1 MVLAVQLIKQSQ
13 DDGAAEV
20 VTWKISPVNHRLGTA
35 KSKQFLGMTPH
46 PYSSEVHHLQFF
58 CASMGQYALAQ
69 SALRMPVFSILLHVL
84 EFLICASC
92 V

>member
-46 PYSSEVHHLQFF
+46 PYSSEVHQFCSSF
-58 CASMGQYALAQ
+58 AQ
-69 SALRMPVFSILLHVL
+69 VWVNTRLRKVH
-84 EFLICASC
+84 
-92 V
+92 